1 MYRLP
6 CFRCKGLTLFDRG
19 ITVSDPN
26 DDSYFIC
33 DDCMSGLVEELDGEG
48 WELWRPYFDQEL
60 DRVANLFTIQRL
72 ERIETANEV
81 FYELFEPYRRP
92 SLP

>member
-1 MYRLP
+1 MYRLA
-6 CFRCKGLTLFDRG
+6 CDRCSGLTLFDRG

-26 DDSYFIC
+26 DDSYFVC
-33 DDCMSGLVEELDGEG
+33 DDCVPALAEHLENDG

-60 DRVANLFTIQRL
+60 DRVANLFTIPSL

-81 FYELFEPYRRP
+81 FYELFERYRRT